1 MIIKNKKKDLAR
13 ELPVDLEA
21 AIKEKVIPALE
32 ETMEKSLGIRIPQ
45 IETDITDQLKK
56 PQLEMYIPRDA
67 RFEEAKKIFRNEFL
81 KTELKIHLGNV
92 SQLAKT
98 LGLDRRSVHR
108 AIKES
113 EIDMEE
119 IRGQDFSA
127 EQYQQGIIHQMIKT
141 TLDQYKDIF
150 QPQKME
156 KIYEEVPSLSR
167 TIAQILPHQ
176 DWELKDAEQ
185 EFERQFLLRVLEENE
200 FNVLKTATKIGLRAE
215 TLHRKIKKLRLK
227 G

>member
-56 PQLEMYIPRDA
+56 PQLEMYVPRDA